1 MNQPGDRVMPTRS
14 FGETYAWYMVI
25 LLTVAYVFSF
35 IDRYILGLLVEPI
48 KADLQLSD
56 TEMGLLL
63 GPAFAILYVGAGLP
77 LGWLADRY
85 RRTWILGTGVAL
97 WSLATAASALARNF
111 GHLFL
116 ARVGVGIGE
125 ATLAPCALSMI
136 SDSFPPERRGRPVAF
151 YVSAQA
157 IGAGLAALGGA
168 AVLAWANTI
177 DDLSFPGLGEIT
189 AWQFTFIV
197 VGLPGVLIALLLLT
211 LREPPR
217 RERDPAETGASI
229 PETLRHVG
237 RNLPTWASFLAFPVV
252 MTTVAYSQNWFAALY
267 MRSWDWPIERFALW
281 SGLAMIIIGPITVNV
296 SGWLSDR
303 QLAQGK
309 RDGPVRIMVV
319 GSFLLVIM
327 GIVSPLMPTGEIA
340 FAVWLFNL
348 MGMSIVSA
356 SSPIAMLNIAPGPMR
371 AQLSALFYMVT
382 SLTGLLLG
390 PLTVGL
396 LTDHVFGADGI
407 QYAAAAVPALFG
419 LPVLLFAGFA
429 RRRYAQ
435 ECETIYGATAQPEPA

>member
-1 MNQPGDRVMPTRS
+1 MNGPGDRVTPARS
-14 FGETYAWYMVI
+14 FDATYAWYMVI

-56 TEMGLLL
+56 TQMGLLL
-63 GPAFAILYVGAGLP
+63 GPAFAILYIGAGLP

-85 RRTWILGTGVAL
+85 RRTWILGVGVAM

-151 YVSAQA
+151 YVTAQS

-168 AVLAWANTI
+168 AVLAWANAV
-177 DDLSFPGLGEIT
+177 DDLSVPGVGPVT

-197 VGLPGVLIALLLLT
+197 VGLPGLLVALLLLT

-217 RERDPAETGASI
+217 RERAAAETGASI
-229 PETLRHVG
+229 PATLRHVG
-237 RNLPTWASFLAFPVV
+237 SNWATWASFIAFPVV

-267 MRSWDWPIERFALW
+267 MRSWDWSIQRFALW

-296 SGWLSDR
+296 SGWLIDR
-303 QLAQGK
+303 LYARGVRDAPVQVMLA
-309 RDGPVRIMVV
+309 
-319 GSFLLVIM
+319 GSFLLVTM
-327 GIVSPLMPTGEIA
+327 GIVSPLMPTGELA
-340 FAVWLFNL
+340 YSVWLFNL
-348 MGMSIVSA
+348 VGISTVSA
-356 SSPIAMLNIAPGPMR
+356 ASPIAMLNIAPGPMR

-382 SLTGLLLG
+382 SLTGLLVG
-390 PLTVGL
+390 PVAVGL
-396 LTDHVFGADGI
+396 LTDNVFGADGI
-407 QYAAAAVPALFG
+407 QYAAALVPAMFG
-419 LPVLLFAGFA
+419 LPVLLLSGFA
-429 RRRYAQ
+429 RRRYAA
-435 ECETIYGATAQPEPA
+435 ECDTIYAAA